1 MAQTV
6 ETTSKTERIERLS
19 TASLRHVIEPDVEVP
34 GHVRSGQVIPGELMS
49 IAGLDLDLTPG
60 QRAVLS
66 REEVASITDSGIRF
80 EAVLAAG
87 FSAVIMD
94 HADLTDPKITYILHE
109 MGEETRHSRL
119 FIRLISQLQPRARD
133 PLLPFA
139 RFLRRIA
146 LPSLMNKP
154 ALFCVL
160 VLTGEEVPDLLQKRA
175 VEHPDTDPF
184 IRDVN
189 RYHRAEEARHLQFG
203 RMVLPDF
210 WRRAGFVERW
220 MVRRLS
226 PLIMRGTVDTLVHP
240 GVYEVVGLPK
250 WKTWRRANHT
260 PERKAF
266 KREALRPVLK
276 AVMDA
281 GVLKPGRIPRG
292 WRRICGVD
300 KQGNPIEES
309 EPARIG

>member
-6 ETTSKTERIERLS
+6 ETNSKTERIERLS
-19 TASLRHVIEPDVEVP
+19 TASLKHVIEPDVEVP
-34 GHVRSGQVIPGELMS
+34 GHVRSGQVIPDDLMS
-49 IAGLDLDLTPG
+49 IAGLGLDLTPE

-119 FIRLISQLQPRARD
+119 FIRLISQLQPQARD

-139 RFLRRIA
+139 RFLRRVA

-175 VEHPDTDPF
+175 VEHPETDPF
-184 IRDVN
+184 IRDIN

-210 WRRAGFVERW
+210 WRRAGFIERW

-226 PLIMRGTVDTLVHP
+226 PLIMRGTGEMLVHP

-250 WKTWRRANHT
+250 WRTWRAANRTPQRRAFRH
-260 PERKAF
+260 
-266 KREALRPVLK
+266 EALRPVLK
-276 AVMDA
+276 AVIDA
-281 GVLKPGRIPRG
+281 GVLKRGRIPRG
-292 WRRICGVD
+292 WRRVCGVD
-300 KQGNPIEES
+300 KNGNPVQGS
-309 EPARIG
+309 